1 MYLKSLTL
9 RGFKSF
15 ASTTTLEFEPGITC
29 VVGPNG
35 SGKSN
40 VVDALAWVMGEQGA
54 KSLRGGKMEDVIFA
68 GTAGRAPL
76 GRAEVMLTIDN
87 SDGALPIEYAEVTI
101 SRIMFRNG
109 GSEYAI
115 NGEPCRLLDV
125 QELLSDSG
133 IGREM
138 HVIVGQGQLDAILH
152 ATPED
157 RRGFI
162 EEAAG
167 VLKHRKRKEKA
178 LRKLDA
184 MQANLT
190 RVQDLTT
197 ELRRQ
202 LTPLGKQA
210 EVARRA
216 QVIQTDL
223 RDARSR
229 LLADDILQLRTA
241 LEAEIADETALRER
255 RTAVE
260 TELANV
266 QSREAVL
273 EAELQADAPIV
284 AKAQETW
291 FRLSSL
297 RERYLGMIS
306 LAADRVRVLSPEE
319 DEGPRGRE
327 PEELDAEARA
337 ARSEELDLGKQVEA
351 DRAVLSTAVRVRA
364 DAEAAFTSETRRLA
378 EAERAAADRRNGRTH
393 LVGQVEAARQRID
406 ARDAERE
413 RLAAQIAG
421 ARERAEQAQRDFAAL
436 ESQVAG
442 LTVGEAGLDDAHE
455 RAIKAMTEAQEALEA
470 LRAEESA
477 NERERAALSAR
488 VEALS
493 MALKRQ
499 DGGADLLAASSEISG
514 LLGSVAALIKIRPGF
529 ESAIAVALGEA
540 ADAVAIDD
548 LDSAISAIERLK
560 SRDGGRAAIL
570 LGTANDM
577 GADPIGQ
584 RLPSD
589 HVLAV
594 DVVDAPVS
602 VRAALRNLLRGVV
615 VVPSLQA
622 ARSLVRERPSAIAVT
637 REGDLLSRTRVA
649 GGSRNAQSLLE
660 VQSALQ
666 EAEERL
672 ASLTTRSETL
682 RFELAAAQERV
693 SGATRDVDHTLS
705 ALHESDASMAAVA
718 EQLGQFGS
726 TARAALA
733 EAERLTQALE
743 ASAQTREADLRTLA
757 ELEARLTALD
767 AEPTTTVPDVGDR
780 DRLAQELEGARA
792 AEVEAR
798 LAVRTGEERQR
809 AAATRAETL
818 ERAAREERD
827 ARRRA
832 VERRERRAR
841 EAATAVAVLAAAK
854 HVLSHLDVSLEAAA
868 EARAEAERQRTSRDG
883 ELLALRTRGR
893 ELGAELENLVD
904 SVHRDEMARTEQ
916 RLRIEQIESRALEEL
931 GLDVETLIA
940 EFGPDQLVPP
950 SPPAPGDEVDP
961 NLPTPKPYPYVR
973 EQQEKRLK
981 AAEKAMNLLGKVN
994 PLALEEY
1001 AALEERHRFLNEQLD
1016 DLKRSRAD
1024 LLSIIRDVDDRVQQ
1038 VFAEAF
1044 ADTAREF
1051 EGIFGRLFPGGD
1063 GKLILTDPENLLT
1076 TGIEVEAR
1084 PPGKKVKRLSLLS
1097 GGERSLTAVAFLVAL
1112 FKARPSPFYVMD
1124 EVEAALDDV
1133 NLGRLIDLISELK
1146 SSSQLIVITHQKRT
1160 MEIADALYG
1169 VTMRGDGV
1177 TQVIS
1182 QRLQKVSEEASA

>member
-15 ASTTTLEFEPGITC
+15 ASSTTLEFEPGVTC

-68 GTAGRAPL
+68 GTSGRAPL
-76 GRAEVMLTIDN
+76 GRAEVLLTIDN
-87 SDGALPIEYAEVTI
+87 ADGALPIEYAEVTI

-115 NGEPCRLLDV
+115 NGETCRLLDV

-138 HVIVGQGQLDAILH
+138 HVIVGQGQLDTILH

-216 QVIQTDL
+216 QVIQSDL
-223 RDARSR
+223 RDSRSR
-229 LLADDILQLRTA
+229 LLADDILQLRSS
-241 LEAEIADETALRER
+241 LEAEIADESALRER
-255 RTAVE
+255 RAVVE
-260 TELANV
+260 SALSEV
-266 QSREAVL
+266 QSREAVV
-273 EAELQADAPIV
+273 EIEVQADAPLV
-284 AKAQETW
+284 ASAQETW
-291 FRLSSL
+291 FKLSSL
-297 RERYLGMIS
+297 RERFLGMAS
-306 LAADRVRVLSPEE
+306 LAADRVRVLAPEE
-319 DEGPRGRE
+319 EDAHGRD
-327 PEELDAEARA
+327 PAELDAEARA
-337 ARSEELDLGKQVEA
+337 ARTEEHDLSRQVEA
-351 DRAVLSTAVRVRA
+351 DRAVLSTTVRMR
-364 DAEAAFTSETRRLA
+364 AEAESALAAETRRMA

-413 RLAAQIAG
+413 RLASQIAN
-421 ARERAEQAQRDFAAL
+421 ARQRALQSQQDFAAL

-455 RAIKAMTEAQEALEA
+455 ESLALQAAAETGLDTLRLEEATLD
-470 LRAEESA
+470 
-477 NERERAALSAR
+477 RERAGQQAR
-488 VEALS
+488 VEALT

-499 DGGADLLAASSEISG
+499 DGSANLLAASAEVSG
-514 LLGSVAALIKIRPGF
+514 LLGSVAALVKVRSGY
-529 ESAIAVALGEA
+529 EAAIAVALGDA
-540 ADAVAIDD
+540 ADAVAMGD
-548 LDSAISAIERLK
+548 LDDAINAIEHLK
-560 SRDGGRAAIL
+560 SREGGRAAIL
-570 LGTANDM
+570 LSSANDM
-577 GADPIGQ
+577 GTDRIGQ
-584 RLPSD
+584 HLPD
-589 HVLAV
+589 GHVLAV
-594 DVVDAPVS
+594 DVVDAPLS
-602 VRAALRNLLRGVV
+602 VRSAVRNLLRGVV
-615 VVPSLQA
+615 IVPDLAA
-622 ARSLVRERPSAIAVT
+622 ARALVRERPSSVAVT
-637 REGDLLSRTRVA
+637 RAGDLLSRTRVA
-649 GGSRNAQSLLE
+649 GGSQHTESLLE

-666 EAEERL
+666 EAQARL
-672 ASLTTRSETL
+672 ETINHRRESI
-682 RFELAAAQERV
+682 RFEFVAAQERV
-693 SGATRDVDHTLS
+693 TEAGHQVERTLS

-718 EQLGQFGS
+718 EQLGQFS
-726 TARAALA
+726 SVARAAAAEADRLEQALKAAEQSRESDIATLADLEHRLA
-733 EAERLTQALE
+733 EVDAEPEDSIPDTSLRDEFAAALE
-743 ASAQTREADLRTLA
+743 A
-757 ELEARLTALD
+757 
-767 AEPTTTVPDVGDR
+767 
-780 DRLAQELEGARA
+780 ARA
-792 AEVEAR
+792 SEVEAR

-809 AAATRAETL
+809 ATATRAETL
-818 ERAAREERD
+818 ERAARDERES
-827 ARRRA
+827 RRRA
-832 VERRERRAR
+832 AERRERRAR
-841 EAATAVAVLAAAK
+841 EAATAAAVLQGARY
-854 HVLSHLDVSLEAAA
+854 VLSHLEVSLQAAG
-868 EARAEAERQRTSRDG
+868 EARTEAEQMRRSRDE
-883 ELLALRTRGR
+883 ELGKLRARGR
-893 ELGAELENLVD
+893 ELTAELDLLVD
-904 SVHRDEMARTEQ
+904 SVHRDEMARAEH
-916 RLRIEQIESRALEEL
+916 RLRIETMEGRALEEL
-931 GLDVETLIA
+931 GIEVDALLA
-940 EFGPDQLVPP
+940 EFGPEQLVPP
-950 SPPAPGDEVDP
+950 SPSAPGDEVDP
-961 NLPTPKPYPYVR
+961 NAPPPQPYPYVR
-973 EQQEKRLK
+973 VEQEKRFK
-981 AAEKAMNLLGKVN
+981 AAERALNLLGRVN

-1024 LLSIIRDVDDRVQQ
+1024 LQSIIRDVDDRVQQ

-1051 EGIFGRLFPGGD
+1051 EGIFERLFPGGE
-1063 GKLILTDPENLLT
+1063 GRLILTDPDNLLT

-1084 PPGKKVKRLSLLS
+1084 PPGKKIKRLSLLS

-1133 NLGRLIDLISELK
+1133 NLGRLIDLMGELRE
-1146 SSSQLIVITHQKRT
+1146 SSQLIIITHQKRT

-1182 QRLQKVSEEASA
+1182 QRLQKDESPV

>member
-1 MYLKSLTL
+1 M
-9 RGFKSF
+9 
-15 ASTTTLEFEPGITC
+15 
-29 VVGPNG
+29 
-35 SGKSN
+35 
-40 VVDALAWVMGEQGA
+40 
-54 KSLRGGKMEDVIFA
+54 
-68 GTAGRAPL
+68 
-76 GRAEVMLTIDN
+76 
-87 SDGALPIEYAEVTI
+87 
-101 SRIMFRNG
+101 
-109 GSEYAI
+109 
-115 NGEPCRLLDV
+115 
-125 QELLSDSG
+125 
-133 IGREM
+133 
-138 HVIVGQGQLDAILH
+138 
-152 ATPED
+152 
-157 RRGFI
+157 
-162 EEAAG
+162 
-167 VLKHRKRKEKA
+167 
-178 LRKLDA
+178 
-184 MQANLT
+184 
-190 RVQDLTT
+190 
-197 ELRRQ
+197 
-202 LTPLGKQA
+202 
-210 EVARRA
+210 
-216 QVIQTDL
+216 IQTDL

-229 LLADDILQLRTA
+229 LLADDIIQLRTA

-255 RTAVE
+255 RMTVE
-260 TELANV
+260 SALSEV

-273 EAELQADAPIV
+273 EAELQADAPVV
-284 AKAQETW
+284 AKTQETW

-297 RERYLGMIS
+297 RERYLGTIS

-337 ARSEELDLGKQVEA
+337 ARTEELDLGRQVEA
-351 DRAVLSTAVRVRA
+351 DRAVLGTAVRNRTE
-364 DAEAAFTSETRRLA
+364 AEAAFAAESRRVA
-378 EAERAAADRRNGRTH
+378 EAERAAADRRNGRTR
-393 LVGQVEAARQRID
+393 LVGQVEAARQRIE

-413 RLAAQIAG
+413 RLASQIAN
-421 ARERAEQAQRDFAAL
+421 AKERAEQAQRDFAAL
-436 ESQVAG
+436 DSQVAG

-455 RAIKAMTEAQEALEA
+455 RALQLMNDANEALEA
-470 LRAEESA
+470 LLAEESA
-477 NERERAALSAR
+477 NERERAALQAR

-493 MALKRQ
+493 MALRRN
-499 DGGADLLAASSEISG
+499 DGGANLLAASSEISG
-514 LLGSVAALIKIRPGF
+514 MLGSVAALIRIRPGF

-540 ADAVAIDD
+540 ADAVAIED
-548 LDSAISAIERLK
+548 LDAAITAIERLK

-577 GADPIGQ
+577 GADPVGQ

-589 HVLAV
+589 HVLAS
-594 DVVDAPVS
+594 DVVDAPPA

-615 VVPSLQA
+615 VVPDLQA
-622 ARSLVRERPSAIAVT
+622 ARAFVRERPSAIAVT

-666 EAEERL
+666 EAEDRL
-672 ASLTTRSETL
+672 AAISSRSETL
-682 RFELAAAQERV
+682 RFELVSAQERV
-693 SGATRDVDHTLS
+693 KTATDEVERTLS

-726 TARAALA
+726 VSRAALA
-733 EAERLTQALE
+733 EAERLTQALD
-743 ASAQTREADLRTLA
+743 ASAQAREADVRTLA
-757 ELEARLTALD
+757 ELEERLAALD
-767 AEPTTTVPDVGDR
+767 ADPSDATPDVAER
-780 DRLAQELEGARA
+780 DQLAAALDAARA

-818 ERAAREERD
+818 ERAAREERES
-827 ARRRA
+827 RRRA
-832 VERRERRAR
+832 IERRERRAR
-841 EAATAVAVLAAAK
+841 EAAAAAAVLSAARY
-854 HVLSHLDVSLEAAA
+854 VLSHLEVSLEAAA
-868 EARAEAERQRTSRDG
+868 EARTEAERQRTARDG

-893 ELGAELENLVD
+893 ELAAELEGLVD
-904 SVHRDEMARTEQ
+904 SVHRDEIARAEQ

-931 GLDVETLIA
+931 GLDVETLIN

-961 NLPTPKPYPYVR
+961 NAPEPQPYPYVR

-981 AAEKAMNLLGKVN
+981 SAEKAMALLGKVN

-1051 EGIFGRLFPGGD
+1051 EGIFGRLFPGGE

-1133 NLGRLIDLISELK
+1133 NLGRLIDLIGELK

-1182 QRLQKVSEEASA
+1182 QRLQKVSEEANA

>member
-15 ASTTTLEFEPGITC
+15 ASSTTLELEPGVTC

-76 GRAEVMLTIDN
+76 GRAEVILTIDN

-115 NGEPCRLLDV
+115 NGEQCRLLDV

-138 HVIVGQGQLDAILH
+138 HVIVGQGQLDTILH
-152 ATPED
+152 ATPEE
-157 RRGFI
+157 RRGFV

-178 LRKLDA
+178 LRKLEA
-184 MQANLT
+184 MQGNLT

-223 RDARSR
+223 RDAKSR
-229 LLADDILQLRTA
+229 ILADDIVQLRAA

-260 TELANV
+260 TALAEV

-273 EAELQADAPIV
+273 EAELQADAPEV
-284 AKAQETW
+284 ARAQETW
-291 FRLSSL
+291 YRLSSM
-297 RERYLGMIS
+297 RERYAGMVS
-306 LAADRVRVLSPEE
+306 LTADRIRVLAPEE
-319 DEGPRGRE
+319 EDARGRD

-337 ARSEELDLGKQVEA
+337 ARVEEADLQRQVEA
-351 DRAVLSTAVRVRA
+351 DRAVLGSAVRLR
-364 DAEAAFTSETRRLA
+364 AEAEAGLAAEVRRIA

-393 LVGQVEAARQRID
+393 LVGQVEAARHRID

-413 RLAAQIAG
+413 RLAAQIAD
-421 ARERAEQAQRDFAAL
+421 ARQRAQAATGDFAAL
-436 ESQVAG
+436 EQRVAG
-442 LTVGEAGLDDAHE
+442 MSMGEAGLDDAHE
-455 RAIKAMTEAQEALEA
+455 EALDALTQAQTELDA
-470 LRAEESA
+470 LRAEDA
-477 NERERAALSAR
+477 GLDRERAAHQAR
-488 VEALS
+488 AEALA
-493 MALKRQ
+493 MALQRQ
-499 DGGADLLAASSEISG
+499 DGPANLLAAGTEVSG
-514 LLGSVAALIKIRPGF
+514 LLGSVAALVRVRPGY
-529 ESAIAVALGEA
+529 EAAIASALGEA
-540 ADAVAIDD
+540 ADAVAVAD
-548 LDSAISAIERLK
+548 LDGAIDAISFLK
-560 SRDGGRAAIL
+560 GRDGGRASIL
-570 LGTANDM
+570 LGSANEAA
-577 GADPIGQ
+577 GDPVGQ
-584 RLPSD
+584 RLPD
-589 HVLAV
+589 GHLLAV
-594 DVVDAPVS
+594 DLVDAPAGIRS
-602 VRAALRNLLRGVV
+602 AVRSLLRGVV
-615 VVPSLQA
+615 VVPDLAA
-622 ARSLVRERPSAIAVT
+622 ARALVRERPNAVAVT
-637 REGDLLSRTRVA
+637 PEGDLLSRTRVV
-649 GGSRNAQSLLE
+649 GGSHHASSLLE
-660 VQSALQ
+660 VQAALQ
-666 EAEERL
+666 EARER
-672 ASLTTRSETL
+672 AEAVAARRESI
-682 RFELAAAQERV
+682 RFELVAAQERV
-693 SGATRDVDHTLS
+693 RTAEDAVERALA
-705 ALHESDASMAAVA
+705 ALHESDATMAAVA
-718 EQLGQFGS
+718 EQLGHLGS
-726 TARAALA
+726 VARAANA
-733 EAERLTQALE
+733 EAERLERGLAAQAQARAADVATL
-743 ASAQTREADLRTLA
+743 ADLEQRLA
-757 ELEARLTALD
+757 DLDAQPATEAPGTDTRDELTA
-767 AEPTTTVPDVGDR
+767 AVE
-780 DRLAQELEGARA
+780 AARG

-798 LAVRTGEERQR
+798 LAVRTGEERHR
-809 AAATRAETL
+809 ATATRAETL
-818 ERAAREERD
+818 ERAARDERES
-827 ARRRA
+827 RRRA
-832 VERRERRAR
+832 AERRERRAR
-841 EAATAVAVLAAAK
+841 EAATAAAVHAAAL
-854 HVLSHLDVSLEAAA
+854 HVLSHLEVSLQAAG
-868 EARAEAERQRTSRDG
+868 EARAAIEQRRAVREQERTTI
-883 ELLALRTRGR
+883 RTRGR
-893 ELGAELENLVD
+893 ELAAELEGLVD
-904 SVHRDEMARTEQ
+904 SVHRDEMARAEQ
-916 RLRIEQIESRALEEL
+916 RMRIEALENRALEEL
-931 GLDVETLIA
+931 GVDAVTLIA
-940 EFGPDQLVPP
+940 EFGPDQMVPP

-961 NLPTPKPYPYVR
+961 EAPAPEPYPYVR
-973 EQQEKRLK
+973 AEQEKRLK
-981 AAEKAMNLLGKVN
+981 AAERAMQLLGKVN

-1024 LLSIIRDVDDRVQQ
+1024 LMSIIRDVDDRVQQ

-1051 EGIFGRLFPGGD
+1051 EGIFSRLFPGGD
-1063 GKLILTDPENLLT
+1063 GRLVLTDPDNLLT

-1084 PPGKKVKRLSLLS
+1084 PPGKKIKRLSLLS

-1112 FKARPSPFYVMD
+1112 FKARPSPFYVLD

-1133 NLGRLIDLISELK
+1133 NLGRLIDVLGELK
-1146 SSSQLIVITHQKRT
+1146 GSSQLIIITHQKRT

-1182 QRLQKVSEEASA
+1182 QRLHAVGESA